1 MNGQLALE
9 CILIADDLTGACD
22 TGVQFARHGFSSE
35 VWVDPSHAVN
45 QAAEVVAFN
54 TGSRGDEITAARVK
68 IRRIA
73 DLCSDIKPR
82 ILFKKIDSTLR
93 GNVGQEVAATMR
105 CFRRDCAIVAPAF
118 PAMGRTVRNG
128 ILEWKDCSGAGG
140 VDIQELLEQQGIP
153 PQRIVRASVAA
164 HDAAGFEALLRTR
177 NANPGMFILVDS
189 AEQEDLKILV
199 SRAYHLRQH
208 LLWVGAAGLGIA
220 LAGQR
225 GNSAA
230 KQSAKQSRTS
240 PKDAALLFWIG
251 STHPATQRQRDAL
264 LKDSAAIEIVAGP
277 GTVAIARRAIQEKR
291 CLIVKVE
298 REYATRHSLD
308 VFLKGLRDLPL
319 AGMLFTGGDTA
330 TLVCHCLGAYAIR
343 LLDEIAP
350 GMPWGTLCGGSFDG
364 LPVVTKA
371 GGFGGRDALLHC
383 AEFFGL
389 RRKVMA

>member
-1 MNGQLALE
+1 MNAQLAPK

-22 TGVQFARHGFSSE
+22 TGVQFARRGFSSE
-35 VWVDPSHAVN
+35 VWVDPSHVVDR
-45 QAAEVVAFN
+45 AAELVAFN
-54 TGSRGDEITAARVK
+54 TGSRGDEITAAEVK

-73 DLCSDIKPR
+73 DLCWDIKPG

-93 GNVGQEVAATMR
+93 GNVGQEVVATMR

-128 ILEWKDCSGAGG
+128 ILEWKDCSGAGS
-140 VDIQELLEQQGIP
+140 VDIRELLEQQGIP
-153 PQRIVRASVAA
+153 PERIVTASVAK

-177 NANPGMFILVDS
+177 NTNPGMFVIVDS
-189 AEQEDLKILV
+189 AEQEDLRILV
-199 SRAYHLRQH
+199 SKAYHLRLH

-220 LAGQR
+220 LAGR
-225 GNSAA
+225 LGNST
-230 KQSAKQSRTS
+230 AKQSRTLS
-240 PKDAALLFWIG
+240 KDAALLFWIG

-264 LKDSAAIEIVAGP
+264 LKDSAAMEIIAEP
-277 GTVAIARRAIQEKR
+277 GTVAIARRAIEEKR
-291 CLIVKVE
+291 CLILRVE

-308 VFLKGLRDLPL
+308 VFLNGLRDLPL

-330 TLVCHCLGAYAIR
+330 MLVCNCLGAYAIR

-350 GMPWGTLCGGSFDG
+350 GMPWGTLCGGNFHG

-371 GGFGGRDALLHC
+371 GGFGDPDALLHC
-383 AEFFGL
+383 AEFFGSCQ
-389 RRKVMA
+389 KVMA

>member
-22 TGVQFARHGFSSE
+22 TGVQFARRGFSSE

-73 DLCSDIKPR
+73 DLCSDIKPK

-153 PQRIVRASVAA
+153 PQRIVRASAA
-164 HDAAGFEALLRTR
+164 THDAAGFEALLRTS

-189 AEQEDLKILV
+189 AEQEDLRILV
-199 SRAYHLRQH
+199 SRAYHLKQH
-208 LLWVGAAGLGIA
+208 LLWVGAAGLGMA
-220 LAGQR
+220 LAR
-225 GNSAA
+225 KLGNSTP
-230 KQSAKQSRTS
+230 KQSATLS
-240 PKDAALLFWIG
+240 KDASVLFWIG
-251 STHPATQRQRDAL
+251 SMHPVTQLQRDVL
-264 LKDSAAIEIVAGP
+264 LKDSAGIEVVAEP
-277 GTVAIARRAIQEKR
+277 GTLAIARRAIQEKR
-291 CLIVKVE
+291 ILLLKIE
-298 REYATRHSLD
+298 REHARHSLD
-308 VFLKGLRDLPL
+308 AFLNGLKDLSI

-330 TLVCHCLGAYAIR
+330 MLVCNCLGANAIR
-343 LLDEIAP
+343 LVDEIAP
-350 GMPWGTLCGGSFDG
+350 GIPWGNLCGGSFDG
-364 LPVVTKA
+364 LPVATKA
-371 GGFGGRDALLHC
+371 GGFGDRDALLRC
-383 AEFFGL
+383 EEFFGSS
-389 RRKVMA
+389 RKVMA